1 MELAAWMQETGTSAE
16 ALAAR
21 VGVHLVTV
29 YHWRA
34 KRKFPR
40 IEHLHAIE
48 AATSGSVT
56 ASDLVPRPSPPDIA
70 A

>member
-1 MELAAWMQETGTSAE
+1 MELASWMQETGTTPE
-16 ALAAR
+16 ALAAK

-48 AATSGSVT
+48 TATAGAVT
-56 ASDLVPRPSPPDIA
+56 ASDFVPRREA
-70 A
+70 AA